1 MGRGGAR
8 NRSGPPVD
16 PRSARS
22 DSRSLSFQALPREGF
37 AGDVPDFSLPAP
49 SDRELDVWASLWRT
63 PQAAAWFAEPWR
75 WRTVAQYV
83 RWSVRS
89 ENPEC
94 PATVMGQVI
103 RLGDQIGLT
112 PAGMKEN
119 GWALAADEVQAK
131 RNDKPAATSQDAPT
145 RRLRAV
151 PGGS

>member
-1 MGRGGAR
+1 MSRGGAR

-37 AGDVPDFSLPAP
+37 DGDIPEFPMPSP
-49 SDRELDVWASLWRT
+49 SDRESAVWGSLWRT
-63 PQAAAWFAEPWR
+63 PQAAAWFVEPWR

-83 RWSVRS
+83 RWSVRA
-89 ENPEC
+89 EDPEC

-131 RNDKPAATSQDAPT
+131 RDNKPAATSQAAPK

-151 PGGS
+151 GGE